1 MDTLTALGHILLD
14 AIPTFLL
21 FWILYFFIDRIFSRP
36 LQQTLQKRKE
46 STEGLRQTAEK
57 RLQSAEQKA
66 TEYQQALRTGMAEIY
81 RQQEQERQKALE
93 QRAES
98 VRQARQH
105 AAERI
110 AHAKQEL
117 QREAVEAERIL
128 REQSEQMAGWITRA
142 VLGPASSL
150 ASGAGSGEGTR

>member
-1 MDTLTALGHILLD
+1 MDTLAALGHILLD

-21 FWILYFFIDRIFSRP
+21 FWILYFFIERMFSRP
-36 LQQTLQKRKE
+36 LQQIPRKRQE
-46 STEGLRQTAEK
+46 STAGLRQTAEK
-57 RLQSAEQKA
+57 RLQAAEQKA

-98 VRQARQH
+98 VRQARQR

-110 AHAKQEL
+110 AQAKQEL
-117 QREAVEAERIL
+117 QREALEAERIL
-128 REQSEQMAGWITRA
+128 KEQSEQMAGWITRA
-142 VLGPASSL
+142 VLEPANPL
-150 ASGAGSGEGTR
+150 ASGAASGEGAR